1 MQCFEDVRQSIT
13 ILNQRRRVP
22 ESSPIWLPSIHIV
35 NMLSNS
41 FSCREEIMIM
51 VQSMM
56 IVRQSIAEV
65 TRVGVSC
72 VGKWGDLNLLTTSW
86 SSSSSW
92 TLIKTLPKHWKHW
105 KRQQNLAASASDLNL
120 LTTSWFVFNTWRKM
134 MKRQKKSCSKWPL
147 SRNNSYSSILSTLLR
162 ILIFLF
168 KKNDID

>member
-1 MQCFEDVRQSIT
+1 MSRKGFLNHHYLIVKYPYCQSAFK
-13 ILNQRRRVP
+13 LSFLQRGD
-22 ESSPIWLPSIHIV
+22 
-35 NMLSNS
+35 NDND
-41 FSCREEIMIM
+41 
-51 VQSMM
+51 SMM

-92 TLIKTLPKHWKHW
+92 TLIKTLPKHWKHWKHW